1 MNGQIPPV
9 VRAFGPFGTLRSV
22 LRPDLYSKRLFLAL
36 AASGLAHAAV
46 IFLPYFGAST
56 ADFRA
61 AVPGQAAARSVSVR
75 LILESGPAAPAPGSV
90 AVAASTPEP
99 PASRPAEEAPRPAP
113 DRGLGSDLLPVP
125 APAFYTT
132 NQLTKRPR
140 PTSEPKLDVPELG
153 PVFPQGKVILKV
165 WISELG
171 QVVSVGVEE
180 SDLPETVSATAV
192 AAFGKLRFVPGE
204 INGRRVGVMMKI
216 EVTYD
221 ENMKPPP

>member
-1 MNGQIPPV
+1 MNGQIRPAW
-9 VRAFGPFGTLRSV
+9 RAFGPFGA
-22 LRPDLYSKRLFLAL
+22 LRPDLYSKRFLLAL
-36 AASGLAHAAV
+36 AASGVVHAAV

-56 ADFRA
+56 ADFRT
-61 AVPGQAAARSVSVR
+61 AVPGQAPARSVSVR
-75 LILESGPAAPAPGSV
+75 LILENGPAAPAAGSV
-90 AVAASTPEP
+90 AVAPSVPEP
-99 PASRPAEEAPRPAP
+99 PVRRPAEEEPRPAQ

-125 APAFYTT
+125 APAFYAT

-165 WISELG
+165 WINELG

-180 SDLPETVSATAV
+180 SDLPESVSATAT
-192 AAFGKLRFVPGE
+192 AAFARLRFVPGE
-204 INGRRVGVMMKI
+204 INGRRVGVLMKI

-221 ENMKPPP
+221 ENMKQPP